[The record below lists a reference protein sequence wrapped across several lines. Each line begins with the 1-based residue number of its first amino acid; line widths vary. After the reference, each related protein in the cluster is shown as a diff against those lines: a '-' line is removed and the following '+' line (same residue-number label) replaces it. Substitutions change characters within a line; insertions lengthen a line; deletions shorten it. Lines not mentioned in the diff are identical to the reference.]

1 MQLPRYADVLASTD
15 LESAADAVAS
25 GGYATDP
32 DYARKLKSL
41 QPKTQEQHLFL
52 RQRRS
57 ELQRSGAPLLLAEL
71 GARVSALET
80 GWGKSAPGSN
90 YYGIKAGGSKPLQV
104 AQAGRADVSP
114 GLLSQ
119 AQPITPQEAP
129 MYEDEMQPTGMA
141 ALMQDPMFVMGAS
154 LLSGAGGQAGPLGQG
169 LMRGIAGYQAQQ
181 SNNSL
186 QDIRREQIMA
196 ARARQQEAERQ
207 RAMQQRFIELV
218 ASGMGPEA
226 ALQNVSGDLGALG
239 VMGALMGIE
248 GAGKLV
254 DYSNARLPYGQ
265 MTQAQQAETQD
276 REMRRAMELQR
287 MQYEGQIPG
296 AAGTPAAAV
305 SPKQQQEIAA
315 EGQKAEAKKRAEAR
329 VDLPKAEATA
339 AQTLQTIDDLMS
351 HPGRT
356 WATGS
361 IVGRLPAL
369 PGDAYDFKAK
379 LEMAK
384 GQVFLRAYETLKGG
398 GQITQIEGE
407 KAERAMATLDRAQ
420 SEEAFLKGL
429 KDLRDAVEAGQ
440 RKLRESAGVQGSME
454 GPAPAG
460 KVDWRWQNGRMV
472 PAR

>member
-32 DYARKLKSL
+32 DYAEKLKSL

-226 ALQNVSGDLGALG
+226 ALQNVSSDLGALG
-239 VMGALMGIE
+239 VMGSLMGIE

-265 MTQAQQAETQD
+265 MTQAD
-276 REMRRAMELQR
+276 RANVGIREREARLKEMEAADRGIGM
-287 MQYEGQIPG
+287 GG
-296 AAGTPAAAV
+296 AAPTTGIAPA
-305 SPKQQQEIAA
+305 QQREIAA
-315 EGQKAEAKKRAEAR
+315 EAGKAEAKKRAEAR

-460 KVDWRWQNGRMV
+460 KVDWRWENGRMV